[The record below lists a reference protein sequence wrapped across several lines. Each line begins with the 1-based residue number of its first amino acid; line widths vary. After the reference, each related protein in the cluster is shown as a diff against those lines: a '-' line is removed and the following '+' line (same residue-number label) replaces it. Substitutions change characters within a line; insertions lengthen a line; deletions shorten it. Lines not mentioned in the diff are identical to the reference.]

1 MMATARERSRAAS
14 TRIAAALLLGG
25 VFGVNAA
32 LAHGT
37 GHHAKTDAP
46 AANVRV
52 QLDDI
57 PLVDR
62 YGVERRLKSD
72 VLGDRVAVVNFVYT
86 TCTTVCPVASAT
98 FAQLQERLGARLGT
112 QVRLVSITVDP
123 QRDTPARL
131 RAYAAKHDAG
141 MHWTWLTGRKDA
153 VDAALKGFGAYT
165 PDPQDHPAMVMIGD
179 AQSGRWTRLYG
190 FPSVAEIL
198 VEVERRAA
206 ERAAAAR

>member
-1 MMATARERSRAAS
+1 MNVTARERARSAS
-14 TRIAAALLLGG
+14 ARIAAAFLLGALSG
-25 VFGVNAA
+25 VSTAS
-32 LAHGT
+32 AHGT
-37 GHHAKTDAP
+37 GDHAKADAP
-46 AANVRV
+46 AAARV
-52 QLDDI
+52 QLEDT
-57 PLVDR
+57 LLLDR

-165 PDPQDHPAMVMIGD
+165 PNPQDHPAIVMIGD
-179 AQSGRWTRLYG
+179 ARSGQWTRLYG
-190 FPSVAEIL
+190 FPAVAEIL
-198 VEVERRAA
+198 AEVDRRIA

>member
-1 MMATARERSRAAS
+1 MSVTVRERPRTAS
-14 TRIAAALLLGG
+14 ARIAAMLLLGALS
-25 VFGVNAA
+25 GVNAA

-37 GHHAKTDAP
+37 HNHAKTDAP
-46 AANVRV
+46 AAAVRV

-57 PLVDR
+57 PLLDR
-62 YGVERRLKSD
+62 HGVERRLKSD

-86 TCTTVCPVASAT
+86 TCTTVCPIASAT
-98 FAQLQERLGARLGT
+98 FAQLQQRLGARLGT

-141 MHWTWLTGRKDA
+141 MNWIWLTGRKDA

-179 AQSGRWTRLYG
+179 ARSGCWTRLFG

-198 VEVERRAA
+198 AEVERRIA
-206 ERAAAAR
+206 ECTGAAR

>member
-1 MMATARERSRAAS
+1 MNVTARERARSAS
-14 TRIAAALLLGG
+14 ARIAAAFLLGALSG
-25 VFGVNAA
+25 VSTAS
-32 LAHGT
+32 AHGT
-37 GHHAKTDAP
+37 GDHAKADAP
-46 AANVRV
+46 AAARV
-52 QLDDI
+52 QLEDT
-57 PLVDR
+57 LLLDR

-86 TCTTVCPVASAT
+86 TCTTVCPVTSAT

-165 PDPQDHPAMVMIGD
+165 PNPQDHPAIVMIGD
-179 AQSGRWTRLYG
+179 ARSGQWTRLYG
-190 FPSVAEIL
+190 FPAVAEIL
-198 VEVERRAA
+198 AEVDRRIA

>member
-1 MMATARERSRAAS
+1 MSATVRERARAAS
-14 TRIAAALLLGG
+14 AQIAAALLLGALS
-25 VFGVNAA
+25 GVNAA
-32 LAHGT
+32 FAHGT
-37 GHHAKTDAP
+37 GDRAKADAS
-46 AANVRV
+46 AAAVRV
-52 QLDDI
+52 QLEDI
-57 PLVDR
+57 PLLDR

-72 VLGDRVAVVNFVYT
+72 VLGDGVAVVNFVYT

-165 PDPQDHPAMVMIGD
+165 PDPQDHPAIVMIGD

-190 FPSVAEIL
+190 FAAVAEIL
-198 VEVERRAA
+198 VEVERQIA

>member
-1 MMATARERSRAAS
+1 MNVTARERARAAS
-14 TRIAAALLLGG
+14 ARIAAALLLGALSG
-25 VFGVNAA
+25 VSTAS
-32 LAHGT
+32 AHGT
-37 GHHAKTDAP
+37 GDHAKADAP
-46 AANVRV
+46 AAARV
-52 QLDDI
+52 QLEDT
-57 PLVDR
+57 LLLDR

-165 PDPQDHPAMVMIGD
+165 PNPQDHPAIVMIGD
-179 AQSGRWTRLYG
+179 ARSGQWTRLYG
-190 FPSVAEIL
+190 FPAVAEIL
-198 VEVERRAA
+198 AEVDRRIA

>member
-1 MMATARERSRAAS
+1 MNVTARERARAAS
-14 TRIAAALLLGG
+14 ARIAAALLLGALSG
-25 VFGVNAA
+25 VSTAS
-32 LAHGT
+32 AHGT
-37 GHHAKTDAP
+37 GDHAKADAP
-46 AANVRV
+46 AAARV
-52 QLDDI
+52 QLEDT
-57 PLVDR
+57 LLLDR

-141 MHWTWLTGRKDA
+141 MHWAWLTGRKDA

-165 PDPQDHPAMVMIGD
+165 PNPQDHPAIVMIGD
-179 AQSGRWTRLYG
+179 ARSGQWTRLYG
-190 FPSVAEIL
+190 FPAVAEIL
-198 VEVERRAA
+198 AEVDRRIA